1 MFEIGIYHRNWYVYN
16 LWVRKS
22 SQSIYCTYIVL
33 LMQNMWGII
42 VLSCDKIFKMEKDI
56 DFDGFLGFTSIK
68 RDSNLYLIERQL
80 SPYYFSVINR
90 GLEIVWTYKKWFRN
104 HVTCIN

>member
-1 MFEIGIYHRNWYVYN
+1 
-16 LWVRKS
+16 
-22 SQSIYCTYIVL
+22 
-33 LMQNMWGII
+33 
-42 VLSCDKIFKMEKDI
+42 MEKDI

-90 GLEIVWTYKKWFRN
+90 GLEIV
-104 HVTCIN
+104 